1 MKVLLYANKLTSKN
15 EPYFFEVL
23 EVLIDLKV
31 QIGIYKDI
39 KNHFRGRNIKQLEN
53 LEVVDDYRQL
63 KKDPYQYLLSLG
75 GDGTI
80 LNSVL
85 LVRDIDIPILGI
97 NLGTLGYLSSVEKNK
112 IEESI
117 RDLSMG
123 YYKRS
128 EEQRLNSSHVAIS
141 YAVFCLNY

>member
-85 LVRDIDIPILGI
+85 LVRDKIGRASCRERVE
-97 NLGTLGYLSSVEKNK
+97 GESVT
-112 IEESI
+112 
-117 RDLSMG
+117 R
-123 YYKRS
+123 
-128 EEQRLNSSHVAIS
+128 
-141 YAVFCLNY
+141 

>member
-1 MKVLLYANKLTSKN
+1 
-15 EPYFFEVL
+15 
-23 EVLIDLKV
+23 
-31 QIGIYKDI
+31 KDI

-123 YYKRS
+123 YYKIDERTLLRS
-128 EEQRLNSSHVAIS
+128 EEHTSELQSRFDLV
-141 YAVFCLNY
+141 